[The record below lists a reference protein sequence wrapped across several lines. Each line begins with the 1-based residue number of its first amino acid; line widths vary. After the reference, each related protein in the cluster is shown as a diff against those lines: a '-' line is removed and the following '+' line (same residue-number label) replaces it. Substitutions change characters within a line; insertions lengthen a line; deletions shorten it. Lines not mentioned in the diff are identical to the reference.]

1 MVASLFLSFFILLW
15 TPASPNVLFMP
26 RGAFYASYDHWTLH
40 FPIET
45 RTSWTFS
52 TKLEYRISAFK
63 STFATKFAE
72 SRPKL
77 RDDLAE
83 RLWGKFIHHAE
94 LLDTEMNVTIDS
106 LRHLK
111 RPDPARTKR
120 SLLPFVGDAMSSL
133 FGVATTSEIQEIL
146 SRVNDLSDDRDGIL
160 NVLDNTVTMIN
171 ATVVDVSMNRDTIN
185 RLTNVTHHLTKRI
198 DSLKNA
204 FLDTYSAST
213 LESHIDAVFED
224 LMTTVRD
231 FRKNILDMETIIS
244 FTENGILPRSFL
256 PPSRFSKVLDDIQ
269 KTLPRDMALPFD
281 PVDTDKYYST
291 VRTQTFRT
299 NAKISVILNIPLL
312 SVSDHFNV
320 FQIFNVPVP
329 KSFNEQNFVAN
340 YEIEK
345 AKFVALSEDSLK
357 FMFIDDDDVHVYLRK
372 QLPFCPIRRPVT
384 SVLTSTLCIPAL
396 LTNDTDKVT
405 RSCENIIHMNRSVD
419 PTAEYLGNGNWLII
433 SAKPLNVEIRCKV
446 GQNVNS
452 TRMMRTVLPL
462 SLVKL
467 DFGCAAFTSYFQLPI
482 HHRTDSSL
490 KPYQISHLNRT
501 LTLNHVWT
509 NIETRLL
516 ENNIS
521 FDHLTKILPS
531 IQTTSVTLSAI
542 KQHVKFLKKQAHN
555 HHWTVIVPAM
565 SLSSVAICGIIMLVL
580 WKCTRCP
587 RFKPSFLNAIPSRQT
602 LPNPGF
608 AVDDQTLRDV
618 PRATTPS
625 RIEPVSATDSEN
637 TVNAPTPSSTNQ
649 HRPTPSEPD
658 NPSDAP
664 PHDCMTW
671 LRESSRR

>member
-1 MVASLFLSFFILLW
+1 
-15 TPASPNVLFMP
+15 
-26 RGAFYASYDHWTLH
+26 
-40 FPIET
+40 
-45 RTSWTFS
+45 
-52 TKLEYRISAFK
+52 
-63 STFATKFAE
+63 
-72 SRPKL
+72 
-77 RDDLAE
+77 
-83 RLWGKFIHHAE
+83 
-94 LLDTEMNVTIDS
+94 
-106 LRHLK
+106 
-111 RPDPARTKR
+111 
-120 SLLPFVGDAMSSL
+120 
-133 FGVATTSEIQEIL
+133 
-146 SRVNDLSDDRDGIL
+146 
-160 NVLDNTVTMIN
+160 
-171 ATVVDVSMNRDTIN
+171 
-185 RLTNVTHHLTKRI
+185 
-198 DSLKNA
+198 
-204 FLDTYSAST
+204 
-213 LESHIDAVFED
+213 
-224 LMTTVRD
+224 
-231 FRKNILDMETIIS
+231 
-244 FTENGILPRSFL
+244 
-256 PPSRFSKVLDDIQ
+256 
-269 KTLPRDMALPFD
+269 
-281 PVDTDKYYST
+281 
-291 VRTQTFRT
+291 
-299 NAKISVILNIPLL
+299 
-312 SVSDHFNV
+312 
-320 FQIFNVPVP
+320 
-329 KSFNEQNFVAN
+329 
-340 YEIEK
+340 
-345 AKFVALSEDSLK
+345 
-357 FMFIDDDDVHVYLRK
+357 MFIDDDDVHVYLRK

-396 LTNDTDKVT
+396 LTNNTDKVT

-419 PTAEYLGNGNWLII
+419 PTAEYLGNGNWLVI

-446 GQNVNS
+446 GQSVNS

-482 HHRTDSSL
+482 HHRTDSYL

-618 PRATTPS
+618 PHATTPS